1 MSAPP
6 PSTPP
11 RREFNIPPRSPGF
24 SPGFNIPSSPSSPA
38 RHLRPDHST
47 LVLPSTTTPIV
58 SPPPSPRPLSSR
70 TPSPL
75 PEFTDKYG
83 GYGLPRS
90 DSNRSLRPDEDLL
103 LSTSVSPK
111 KRRSPPRTMSSSDR
125 DAAGPSTLLLL
136 VIVLLGMI
144 AFFLLLSAMGTRVS
158 EPTKRVAAKLKP
170 LVPSV
175 ITRLLRTSPTAAVGL
190 HPILT
195 LITSSRLAWSKKLGA
210 QSTTF
215 DKFSKTYIARYNR
228 PVPPGMDKWFAFA
241 TQGRNHS
248 LVNEYDT
255 LMQDLLPYRSL
266 TPQELRRRTAEL
278 ASVPG
283 ISIVSIRN
291 GVAQVHSKSGK
302 WAPASAFQQM
312 LSPYVKELPDM
323 DIAINEKPEGRVLP
337 RRRKEISWADFGLEE
352 QLALGGTLDPSLK
365 PSLKN
370 FTNEWKRD
378 GSVWD
383 AYRESCPDGSASR
396 RSFESLRS
404 AESGLQI
411 QGRPSAGEMTVSR
424 RRGGGEA
431 IPAGRELSF
440 AADVDAQAEI
450 CSMPSMH
457 TLHSAFYSDQRSIEQ
472 LFPVFSAS
480 KPSGYADILIPSHHY
495 WQPSSEFTYEWELK
509 RGRTKVPTDL
519 DWEEKTPTAY
529 WRGKVT
535 KGADTPP
542 GHSASFQKQRL
553 VKLANQPI
561 SLGQETVLVQF
572 NATNGALSSIRATVA
587 ESNKQMTDIAMA
599 CDPNLGE
606 CAALRD
612 LGYRVEAPAPLS
624 QTWNHKYVLDL
635 DEIGFSPK
643 FLALMESKSAV
654 VKNSIQREFWR
665 GWIQPWYHYIPLSSS
680 YSELYNIQSFFSGIP
695 EPLLMTKLENDTLV
709 PRPMTPLTK
718 PPSNPEISPLSS
730 GAPFEGDAALKEIAM
745 QGSQWRTRHV
755 RKEDM
760 ECYVYRLMVEWA
772 NILAGD
778 KERAKVEEIAKIAK
792 R

>member
-1 MSAPP
+1 MAAPP

-11 RREFNIPPRSPGF
+11 RRKLNIPPRSPGL
-24 SPGFNIPSSPSSPA
+24 SPGVSIPSSPSSPA

-47 LVLPSTTTPIV
+47 FVLPSTTTPLV
-58 SPPPSPRPLSSR
+58 SPPPTPRPFSSR
-70 TPSPL
+70 PPSPL
-75 PEFTDKYG
+75 PEFKDKYG

-90 DSNRSLRPDEDLL
+90 DSNRYLGPEEDLL
-103 LSTSVSPK
+103 LSTSASPK
-111 KRRSPPRTMSSSDR
+111 QRRSPPMMLSFSNRGDNS
-125 DAAGPSTLLLL
+125 APSTLILL
-136 VIVLLGMI
+136 VIVVLGMI
-144 AFFLLLSAMGTRVS
+144 VFFLLLSAMGTQVS
-158 EPTKRVAAKLKP
+158 KPTRIVAAKLKP
-170 LVPSV
+170 LVPSA
-175 ITRLLRTSPTAAVGL
+175 ITRLLRTTPTATVGL

-195 LITSSRLAWSKKLGA
+195 FLTSSRLAWSKKLTA

-215 DKFSKTYIARYNR
+215 DKFSKTYTARYRR
-228 PVPPGMDKWFAFA
+228 PLPPGMDKWFAFA

-248 LVNEYDT
+248 LVDEYDT

-266 TPQELRRRTAEL
+266 TPKELRRRTAEL

-283 ISIVSIRN
+283 ISIISIRN

-312 LSPYVKELPDM
+312 LSPYVKALPDM

-337 RRRKEISWADFGLEE
+337 RRRKEITWADFGFDE
-352 QLALGGTLDPSLK
+352 QLALGNNLDPSLK
-365 PSLKN
+365 PTLKN

-383 AYRESCPDGSASR
+383 AYRESCPTESASR
-396 RSFESLRS
+396 RSFESIRS

-411 QGRPSAGEMTVSR
+411 QGRPSTAETTVSR
-424 RRGGGEA
+424 RRRGGEA

-440 AADVDAQAEI
+440 AADIDAQAEI

-457 TLHSAFYSDQRSIEQ
+457 TLHSAFYSDQRSLEQ

-480 KPSGYADILIPSHHY
+480 KPSGYGDVLIPSHHY
-495 WQPSSEFTYEWELK
+495 WQPSSEFTYEWEFK

-519 DWEEKTPTAY
+519 DWEEKTLTAY
-529 WRGKVT
+529 WRGKVS
-535 KGADTPP
+535 KGADNPP

-553 VKLANQPI
+553 VKLANQPE

-572 NATNGALSSIRATVA
+572 NSTSGALSSIRATVA
-587 ESNKQMTDIAMA
+587 ESSKLMTDIAMA
-599 CDPNLGE
+599 CGPNLGE
-606 CAALRD
+606 CTALRD

-665 GWIQPWYHYIPLSSS
+665 GYHFIPLSSS

-695 EPLLMTKLENDTLV
+695 EPLLMTKSENDTTV
-709 PRPMTPLTK
+709 ARPMTTLTK
-718 PPSNPEISPLSS
+718 PSLDPEIPPLSN

-772 NILAGD
+772 HILSGSGNDQAQ
-778 KERAKVEEIAKIAK
+778 AKVEQAAKVAK
-792 R
+792 M